1 MEQQLC
7 NTKLLRMRG
16 NSNYVICNFCA
27 CVGTA
32 VKTVQWHYGRVSS
45 TYYMLCSVAFRPW
58 VLLTVMFRDMSAAS
72 FTYCYVQGHFGREFY
87 LHVML
92 SGISSVISTYML
104 CSVACRAVSSTYML
118 CLGACRPWVLLTC
131 YVQGHVGCE
140 FYLHVMFR
148 GMLAASSTYCYVQ
161 RHFVCYFCLH
171 VMFSNISSVIF
182 AYMLCSVA
190 FRLLFLLNCYVQW
203 HVGC

>member
-16 NSNYVICNFCA
+16 NSSYVICNFCA

-72 FTYCYVQGHFGREFY
+72 FTYCYVQGHVGREFY
-87 LHVML
+87 LHVMCR
-92 SGISSVISTYML
+92 GMST
-104 CSVACRAVSSTYML
+104 VSSTYML
-118 CLGACRPWVLLTC
+118 CAGACPPWVLLTC
-131 YVQGHVGCE
+131 YVQWHFGRE
-140 FYLHVMFR
+140 FYLLLCLGTCRQRVLLTVMFR
-148 GMLAASSTYCYVQ
+148 GILAVSSTY
-161 RHFVCYFCLH
+161 
-171 VMFSNISSVIF
+171 
-182 AYMLCSVA
+182 MLC
-190 FRLLFLLNCYVQW
+190 
-203 HVGC
+203 